1 MTLNR
6 RDLLSAA
13 SGAVAGLAGCAAA
26 SPMTD
31 SGDGTANE
39 RAVGLETIASGLRS
53 PLAIAFAPDSDRRY
67 IAEQRGLV
75 HVHEDGLRDQP
86 LLDLRE
92 SVVTGSETGL
102 LGIALHPEFTQNRR
116 LFVRYSSPP
125 REGTPSNY
133 SHTFVLAEFRV
144 ADDGRRVRPGSERTM
159 MKIPQPQGNHNAG
172 SIVFGPDGQ
181 LFVGVGDGGGG
192 GDQGDGH
199 VSDWYDPVAGGNGQ
213 DVTANLLGSILR
225 IDVDGRDGEKGYAI
239 PADNPLV
246 GQAGLDEQFA
256 WGFRNP
262 WQLSV
267 DEGALYAGDVGQNRY
282 EEIDHVISGGNY
294 GWNVKEGRHCYQA
307 SDCPDTTLETVRG
320 GEPLRDPVV
329 EYPHSDR
336 PVSGIS
342 VIIGNVY
349 RGTAVPELQGSFV
362 FADYRAQGRLF
373 LADPGEGQW
382 PTAVLPIVSGD
393 AGKLQQVLSMGRDA
407 DGEIY
412 VLGSG
417 EGDGGVYR
425 LEAAG

>member
-1 MTLNR
+1 MTFYR

-13 SGAVAGLAGCAAA
+13 SGAVAGLAGCSAA
-26 SPMTD
+26 SPITD
-31 SGDGTANE
+31 STGGTAKQT
-39 RAVGLETIASGLRS
+39 AVSLETIASGLRS
-53 PLAIAFAPDSDRRY
+53 PLAIEFAPDGNRRY
-67 IAEQRGLV
+67 IAEQLGLV
-75 HVHEDGLRDQP
+75 RVHEDGLREQP

-92 SVVTGSETGL
+92 TVVTGSETGL
-102 LGIALHPEFTQNRR
+102 LGIALHPEFVENRR
-116 LFVRYSSPP
+116 LFVRYSAPP
-125 REGTPSNY
+125 RNGTPRND
-133 SHTFVLAEFRV
+133 SHTFVLSEFRV
-144 ADDGRRVRPGSERTM
+144 TDDGRRVRPDSERTVLE
-159 MKIPQPQGNHNAG
+159 IPQPQRNHNAG
-172 SIVFGPDGQ
+172 SIVFGPNGY

-192 GDQGDGH
+192 GDQGEGH
-199 VSDWYDPVAGGNGQ
+199 ASDWYDSVAGGNGQ
-213 DVTANLLGSILR
+213 DVTENMLGSILR
-225 IDVDGRDGEKGYAI
+225 IDVDGRDGETEYAI

-246 GQAGLDEQFA
+246 GREGLDEQFA

-267 DEGALYAGDVGQNRY
+267 DQGALYAGDVGQNRY
-282 EEIDHVISGGNY
+282 EGIDHVISGGNY

-307 SDCPDTTLETVRG
+307 DDCPDTTPETVRG

-329 EYPHSDR
+329 EYPHTDE

-349 RGTAVPELQGSFV
+349 RGTAVPELHGSFV

-373 LADPGEGQW
+373 LADPGDGQW

-393 AGKLQQVLSMGRDA
+393 AGKLEQVLSMGRDA
-407 DGEIY
+407 DGEMY

-417 EGDGGVYR
+417 EDGGGVYR